1 MKPGG
6 ARGRFARVAGSLASA
21 WKPGP
26 TGRRW
31 APWAWTLVVNT
42 LIAAILAVAVPKG
55 GGFARYLLI
64 SQAIGLTIHALFWT
78 IGHRLR
84 FDMFEVSLPVR
95 LVYVASV
102 ALAGS
107 WLGYAAAWALIL
119 GDWPSLVEHM
129 TRASRWLIAMP
140 IAWAFATIALLA
152 LLSRVRG
159 RQLAVERERGAR
171 TAAEREAIA
180 ARLQLLS
187 AQIEPHFLYNTLAG
201 IAAQIP
207 AEADSARRLV
217 EALTGYLRASSRNM
231 ARPLVSLSDE
241 LDSVRGYL
249 EVMQLRLGARLRV
262 RYRVSETALALKL
275 PPAALLTLV
284 ENAIKHGIEPSR
296 AGGEIVVSSS
306 RSAAGWILE
315 VADSGA
321 GFGNATALTAGGTG
335 LANLAERLRL
345 ALGAE
350 ARLTLEQ
357 REAGGAVARMLLPGS
372 ADEPDRVERE
382 DRDDRDASG
391 HGADRRRRAGA
402 RDDARTDVAGGLAAA
417 RDRRDRPRR

>member
-1 MKPGG
+1 ALPSVERRQRSSSHWAGRPVSRSTRPRCSWPRWSACIDNCSNASRCAGGPGDEWAGGGPPPLRRRSASACEAMAVKPGG

-159 RQLAVERERGAR
+159 RQ
-171 TAAEREAIA
+171 
-180 ARLQLLS
+180 
-187 AQIEPHFLYNTLAG
+187 
-201 IAAQIP
+201 
-207 AEADSARRLV
+207 
-217 EALTGYLRASSRNM
+217 
-231 ARPLVSLSDE
+231 
-241 LDSVRGYL
+241 
-249 EVMQLRLGARLRV
+249 
-262 RYRVSETALALKL
+262 
-275 PPAALLTLV
+275 
-284 ENAIKHGIEPSR
+284 
-296 AGGEIVVSSS
+296 
-306 RSAAGWILE
+306 
-315 VADSGA
+315 
-321 GFGNATALTAGGTG
+321 
-335 LANLAERLRL
+335 
-345 ALGAE
+345 
-350 ARLTLEQ
+350 
-357 REAGGAVARMLLPGS
+357 
-372 ADEPDRVERE
+372 
-382 DRDDRDASG
+382 
-391 HGADRRRRAGA
+391 
-402 RDDARTDVAGGLAAA
+402 
-417 RDRRDRPRR
+417 